1 MTYIRVMT
9 ESESMSVVDS
19 RTFRSGNSEA
29 VRLPREVA
37 YGREVAVTIVRSGD
51 VLTIYP
57 ARPSMGDLVKTLE
70 ALPRP
75 SYVETR
81 DSEPLPEPK
90 GL

>member
-1 MTYIRVMT
+1 MTIAK
-9 ESESMSVVDS
+9 S

-37 YGREVAVTIVRSGD
+37 FGQDVEVTVIRSGD
-51 VLTIYP
+51 VLTIF
-57 ARPSMGDLVKTLE
+57 PSRGSLNDLVDQLE

-75 SYVETR
+75 DTIEVR
-81 DSEPLPEPK
+81 DEEPLPERP